1 MSSFS
6 LGTMSLPVWRR
17 LIHQVR
23 GMVEPSRRDGRR
35 QGVHGGVM
43 RAVLE
48 FYVHG
53 GLAAASV
60 DLDDINAS

>member
-1 MSSFS
+1 
-6 LGTMSLPVWRR
+6 
-17 LIHQVR
+17 
-23 GMVEPSRRDGRR
+23 MVEPSRRDGRR

-48 FYVHG
+48 SYVHG